1 MITVE
6 QFCFYSDRALDAQ
19 IEILRDLGDRLVNSR
34 PELPGA
40 NTPYVIVH
48 HCLAVMEYWGG
59 HVVAGRESH
68 RDRPGEFTASGS
80 VFELIERAQR
90 ARTQLRDDLATM
102 DASAPPRAM
111 PGWDLAPEEATQGA
125 VMLHVYEEL
134 AQHLGQLE
142 LTRDI
147 LRTA

>member
-1 MITVE
+1 VITVE
-6 QFCFYSDRALDAQ
+6 QFCFYTDRALDAQ

-34 PELPGA
+34 PDLPGA
-40 NTPYVIVH
+40 NSPYVIVN

-80 VFELIERAQR
+80 AFELIERAQR

-102 DASAPPRAM
+102 DPAAPPREL